1 MKLKVAII
9 EDFCISL
16 QRIEGKAC
24 FAKTYCSH
32 PAKLPRRKDK
42 KSKHQSSTGKSAPL
56 AQTSP

>member
-1 MKLKVAII
+1 MI

-42 KSKHQSSTGKSAPL
+42 RANTNHREVAPL